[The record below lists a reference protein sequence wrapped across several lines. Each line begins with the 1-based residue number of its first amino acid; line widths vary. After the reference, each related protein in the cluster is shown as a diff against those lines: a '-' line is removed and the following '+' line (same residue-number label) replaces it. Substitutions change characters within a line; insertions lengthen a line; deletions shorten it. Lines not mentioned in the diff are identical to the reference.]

1 VALPVSRG
9 PRYEILMRVFS
20 LADLAKEVGGHL
32 VTSSPVSV
40 SDITCSSADVQAGS
54 LFVAVRGAT
63 VDGHRFI
70 PDATARGAQAVVAE
84 DLEALGSLPGIVV
97 KNTRLALSKLA
108 AVMNGNPARTLRTI
122 GITGTNGKTTTNWIV
137 YHILNE
143 IGGGCQRIGTLGTE
157 CMGKRTE
164 VGSLTSPDAISMHRL
179 LRQAVEMGAQHCVLE
194 ASSHALDQARV
205 EDLEFDV
212 GIFMNL
218 TRDHLDY
225 HKTFE
230 NYFAAKRR
238 LFELVQRSS
247 KSTKGAVIH
256 GDDEHGRRLIAELPT
271 LGLVDWSFGT
281 SEDVALRICSLEETM
296 HQMHVTLGDRAASE
310 EVRLSVPFIGR
321 HNAENVVAAYGACRA
336 LGYEP
341 SAITDA
347 LTRVAQVPGRLER
360 VGQGEPRVFVDY
372 AHTPDALRRVLQAVR
387 PTTVGD
393 LWVVFG
399 CGGDRDKGKRPEMA
413 AVASEFAEQ
422 VVITSDNPRTEDP
435 RAIINDIMVG
445 AVSPRIVE
453 VDRKSAIHE
462 AISLARSGDTVVI
475 AGKGHEDY
483 QILGND
489 KIFFSDQEVAKAVL
503 ARHDLAS

>member
-1 VALPVSRG
+1 
-9 PRYEILMRVFS
+9 MRVFS
-20 LADLAKEVGGHL
+20 LADLAQEVGGHL

-40 SDITCSSADVQAGS
+40 STITCSSADVHSGS
-54 LFVAVRGAT
+54 LFVAVRGTT
-63 VDGHRFI
+63 VDGHRYI
-70 PDATARGAQAVVAE
+70 ADAAQKGAHAAVVE
-84 DLEALGSLPGIVV
+84 DAAALGSLPGIVV
-97 KNTRLALSKLA
+97 QNTRLALSKLA
-108 AVMNGNPARTLRTI
+108 AVMNGNPARELRTI

-137 YHILNE
+137 YHVLNQ

-157 CMGKRTE
+157 CMGQRAE
-164 VGSLTSPDAISMHRL
+164 VGSLTSPDAVSMQRL
-179 LRQAVEMGAQHCVLE
+179 LRQAVDMGAKNCVLE
-194 ASSHALDQARV
+194 TSSHALDQARV

-212 GIFMNL
+212 AVFMNL

-230 NYFAAKRR
+230 NYFAAKRH
-238 LFELVQRSS
+238 LFELLASSS
-247 KSTKGAVIH
+247 KGTKGAVIH
-256 GDDEHGRRLIAELPT
+256 ADDEHGRRLIQELPA

-281 SEDVALRICSLEETM
+281 SEDVALKIEDVEETAQHM
-296 HQMHVTLGDRAASE
+296 VMTLRDRAASRD
-310 EVRLSVPFIGR
+310 VRLSVPFIGR
-321 HNAENVVAAYGACRA
+321 HNAENVVAAYGVCRA

-341 SAITDA
+341 AVIADA
-347 LTRVAQVPGRLER
+347 LTRVPQVPGRLER
-360 VGQGEPRVFVDY
+360 VGEGAPRVFVDY
-372 AHTPDALRRVLQAVR
+372 AHTPDALKRVLQAVR
-387 PTTVGD
+387 PTTQGD
-393 LWVVFG
+393 VWVVFG

-453 VDRKSAIHE
+453 VDRKSAIQE
-462 AISLARSGDTVVI
+462 AIALARTADTVVI

-483 QILGND
+483 QILGHE

>member
-1 VALPVSRG
+1 MG
-9 PRYEILMRVFS
+9 EFS
-20 LADLAKEVGGHL
+20 LADLAKEVGGGL
-32 VTSSPVSV
+32 VGSSAVSV
-40 SDITCSSADVQAGS
+40 SDITCSSADVKRGA
-54 LFVAVRGAT
+54 LFVAVRGT
-63 VDGHRFI
+63 SVDGHRYI
-70 PDATARGAQAVVAE
+70 ADAAAKGAAAAVVE
-84 DLEALGSLPGIVV
+84 DVEALGGLPGIVV

-108 AVMNGNPARTLRTI
+108 AVMHGHPAKMLRTI

-137 YHILNE
+137 YHVLNQ

-157 CMGKRTE
+157 CMGQRAE
-164 VGSLTSPDAISMHRL
+164 VGSLTSPDAISVQRL
-179 LRQAVEMGAQHCVLE
+179 LQQAVEMGARNSVLE
-194 ASSHALDQARV
+194 TSSHALDQARV

-212 GIFMNL
+212 AVFMNL

-230 NYFAAKRR
+230 NYFAAKRH
-238 LFELVQRSS
+238 LFELLHGSS
-247 KSTKGAVIH
+247 KDTKGAVIH
-256 GDDEHGRRLIAELPT
+256 GDDEHGRRLIQELPT

-281 SEDVALRICSLEETM
+281 SDDVALQIRGVEETAKHM
-296 HQMHVTLGDRAASE
+296 VLTLRDRAASE
-310 EVRLSVPFIGR
+310 QVQLSVPFIGR
-321 HNAENVVAAYGACRA
+321 HNAENVVAAYGVCRA
-336 LGYEP
+336 LGHEP
-341 SAITDA
+341 AVIADA
-347 LTRVAQVPGRLER
+347 LRCVPQVPGRLER

-387 PTTVGD
+387 PTTQGD
-393 LWVVFG
+393 VWVVFG

-445 AVSPRIVE
+445 AVGPRIVE
-453 VDRKSAIHE
+453 VDRKSAIQD
-462 AISLARSGDTVVI
+462 AIAMARVGDTVVI

-483 QILGND
+483 QIIGKE